1 VFPRVV
7 GLLLLTS
14 LLGLAGCAGGTGTQP
29 PTSKQ
34 AQVTIAIAGSGTVTS
49 TPAGI
54 NCPGTCSANFSLGTP
69 LTLAATP
76 ASGFQFAGFGGA
88 CSGQTCRLVLSSNQ
102 SVSATFNASA
112 AQVTV
117 SLSGNGTVTSNPAG
131 INCPTT
137 CSAGFNSGSSVT
149 LTASPASGSTFS
161 GFSGACTGTT
171 CQLTPSSGQNANV
184 TATFTTTAQKQDLS
198 AINHVIVMLQEN
210 RSFDEYFGHLPDYW
224 QAKGFPQATN
234 GTTFDGESSNASNVD
249 DTGATVS
256 AYNIATACTENPSP
270 SWNEDHVDRNRND
283 STSPNNAP
291 MDGFVHTAGKDAV
304 GFGFYDVLGHRAM
317 GYYTGDQLNYYYFMA
332 SSFATS
338 DRWFSPVMTR
348 TQPNRMYL
356 YAATS
361 EGHVYPLAPGSPQLT
376 AQTIFQLLQNHGIS
390 WKIYAHP
397 DKNGCSTPSCL
408 YAQSYLNQFAYGQ
421 YVINHMPSQFAPISQ
436 LLSDM
441 QNGTLPQVAFV
452 EPASETALDEHS
464 SDDDVTN
471 PPNVQSGAA
480 YVANIINTLMA
491 SPSWKDSVFILSFDE
506 FGGFYD
512 HVPPH
517 SATPPDAIE
526 YPTDLQSS
534 SKGTDICYGN
544 TSTPVCGFFFTGY
557 RVPLIVIS
565 PFTRK
570 NYVSHTT
577 ADYTAIL
584 KFIET
589 RFGLP
594 NLTARDS
601 AQPDMTEF
609 FDFANAPWKTPPT
622 PPAQARN
629 LACVLESLSAITVMP
644 NPAPAGG
651 PATVTLSLSKGAI
664 QPTTAYL
671 SSSPSVSSLP
681 SSVSIPT
688 GASSASF
695 NITVPSGTSSL
706 SITGYIGGI
715 PVRTT
720 VPVQ

>member
-1 VFPRVV
+1 MFPRVV

-54 NCPGTCSANFSLGTP
+54 NCPGTCSANFSLGTL